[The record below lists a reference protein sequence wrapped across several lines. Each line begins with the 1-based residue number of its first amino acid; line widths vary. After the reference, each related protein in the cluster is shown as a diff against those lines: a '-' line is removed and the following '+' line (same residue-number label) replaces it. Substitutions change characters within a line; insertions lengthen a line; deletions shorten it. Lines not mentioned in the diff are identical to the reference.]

1 MRALV
6 FLIGII
12 LVAPLLAQEVYR
24 WVDDDGHLHYSDRP
38 REGAETVE
46 LSKAQTFSAPPVA
59 TSPAQPDAGE
69 RFKYD
74 KISIARPDDEET
86 IWNTGNQVD
95 VSLTLSPR
103 LRRGDKL
110 MWYVDGQLQSNV
122 STRSTSA
129 TLSDIWRGTHQLVAE
144 VQDINGNSLNR
155 SSPVTFEYRMT
166 SALSPLNNA
175 ANPPPVV
182 GPVGGGP

>member
-1 MRALV
+1 
-6 FLIGII
+6 
-12 LVAPLLAQEVYR
+12 
-24 WVDDDGHLHYSDRP
+24 
-38 REGAETVE
+38 
-46 LSKAQTFSAPPVA
+46 
-59 TSPAQPDAGE
+59 
-69 RFKYD
+69 
-74 KISIARPDDEET
+74 
-86 IWNTGNQVD
+86 
-95 VSLTLSPR
+95 
-103 LRRGDKL
+103 

-122 STRSTSA
+122 STRSTSV

>member
-1 MRALV
+1 MRALA

-24 WVDDDGHLHYSDRP
+24 WVDDDGYVHYSDRP
-38 REGAETVE
+38 NEDAETVV
-46 LSKAQTFSAPPVA
+46 LPKAQTFSAPPVA
-59 TSPAQPDAGE
+59 TQSAQPDAGE
-69 RFKYD
+69 SFKYD
-74 KISIARPDDEET
+74 KISIVSPDAEET
-86 IWNTGNQVD
+86 IWNTANQVD
-95 VSLTLSPR
+95 VSLALSPR
-103 LRRGDKL
+103 LRRGDKI
-110 MWYVDGQLQSNV
+110 MWYLDGQLQSKV

-129 TLSDIWRGTHQLVAE
+129 TLSEIWRGTHQLVAE
-144 VQDINGNSLNR
+144 VQDINGNSLNK

-175 ANPPPVV
+175 ANPPPVI